1 MDNRA
6 DRKSVKVMGRTLYRN
21 ETRYLGNSA
30 SYIEFIFTGTS
41 ASAQIVALNEMQE
54 IGRQACIAVI
64 IDDGCRGMQRIALE
78 NGEKEFILFE
88 SEKPET
94 VKIRIQKL
102 TESKYG
108 IVGVRLI
115 QTDGAITPTPE
126 LERRIEFIGDSI
138 TCGYGV
144 EGTLEGAFTTWEEN
158 PLKAYAVRS
167 ADYLRADYQLV
178 ARSGIGIISNW
189 IESSRQTPDIIDRMP
204 MLYEYTDLHG
214 QRILEQKAFLAGK
227 TEEKKPMEKDEAD
240 FCPHLV
246 VIHIGNNDASYTRND
261 SQRKME
267 FEREYAAFIKR
278 VQKHNPGAVL
288 LCVLGLFG
296 AELCDSVER
305 CVREAEGEVYFLQL
319 DQQKRE
325 DGLGTREHPGPLVQE
340 KTAQKLTEKIR
351 QIMKW

>member
-1 MDNRA
+1 MDHRA
-6 DRKSVKVMGRTLYRN
+6 DKKSVKVMGRTLYRN

-30 SYIEFIFTGTS
+30 SYIEFIFKGTS
-41 ASAQIVALNEMQE
+41 ASAQVVTLNEVQETGMQT
-54 IGRQACIAVI
+54 CIAVI
-64 IDDGCRGMQRIALE
+64 IDEGRRGMQRIALE
-78 NGEKEFILFE
+78 SGEKEIILFK

-102 TESKYG
+102 SESKYG

-115 QTDGAITPTPE
+115 RTDGAIAPTPE
-126 LERRIEFIGDSI
+126 LERRIEFVGDSI

-167 ADYLRADYQLV
+167 ADYLLADYQLV

-189 IESSRQTPDIIDRMP
+189 IEPSRHTPDIIDRMP
-204 MLYEYTDLHG
+204 ALYEYTDLHG
-214 QRILEQKAFLAGK
+214 QRILEQKACSAGK
-227 TEEKKPMEKDEAD
+227 TGVKKTIEKDEAD

-246 VIHIGNNDASYTRND
+246 VIHIGNNDASYIRND

-267 FEREYAAFIKR
+267 FEREYAVFIKK
-278 VQKHNPGAVL
+278 VQKHHPGAAL

-296 AELCDSVER
+296 TELCDSVER
-305 CVREAEGEVYFLQL
+305 CVKEAEGEVYFLQL
-319 DQQKRE
+319 EQQKRE
-325 DGLGTREHPGPLVQE
+325 DGLGTGEHPGPLVQE